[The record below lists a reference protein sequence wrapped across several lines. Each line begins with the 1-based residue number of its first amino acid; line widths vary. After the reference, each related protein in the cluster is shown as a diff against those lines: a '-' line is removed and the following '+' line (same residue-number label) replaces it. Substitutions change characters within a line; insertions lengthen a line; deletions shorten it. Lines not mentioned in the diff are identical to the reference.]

1 MSTANNESRI
11 MAIDFGLKR
20 IGIALS
26 DSLKLFAYPHITLV
40 NDSKLF
46 NELKKIVEKKQV
58 EKIVLGIPTEKQTSK
73 TSVVKS
79 IEKFKVELES
89 KIKLKIILWDESYTS
104 SIAQEK
110 ILESVT
116 KKNKRKNKG
125 LLDMY
130 SAAVILQEY
139 LDSVKTV

>member
-1 MSTANNESRI
+1 MNAVNNESRI

-26 DSLKLFAYPHITLV
+26 DSLKLFAYPHITLA

-46 NELKKIVEKKQV
+46 NELKKIVEEKQV
-58 EKIVLGIPTEKQTSK
+58 QEIVLGIPTEKQASK

-79 IEKFKVELES
+79 IEKFKNELES

-104 SIAQEK
+104 SIAQKK

-116 KKNKRKNKG
+116 KKNKRQDKG

>member
-1 MSTANNESRI
+1 MSTVFNESRI
-11 MAIDFGLKR
+11 MAVDFGLKR

-26 DSLKLFAYPHITLV
+26 DSLKLFAYPHITLE

-46 NELKKIVEKKQV
+46 NELKKIVEEKQV
-58 EKIVLGIPTEKQTSK
+58 EEIVLGIPAENKPSK

-79 IEKFKVELES
+79 IEKFKEELES

-104 SIAQEK
+104 AIAQQK

-116 KKNKRKNKG
+116 KKNKRQNKG

-139 LDSVKTV
+139 LDSIKSV